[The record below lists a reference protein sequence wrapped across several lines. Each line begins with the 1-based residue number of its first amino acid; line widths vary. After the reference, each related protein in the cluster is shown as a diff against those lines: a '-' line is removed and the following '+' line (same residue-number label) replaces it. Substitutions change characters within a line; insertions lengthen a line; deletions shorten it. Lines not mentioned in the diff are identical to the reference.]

1 MAGIHGN
8 TGYVTVDAV
17 AQCATSWSYSQ
28 EITNLDDNRYESTTF
43 CSSAREWVYE
53 DAFPELETSIEYTLL
68 EPIAVAL
75 LGTEADL
82 TVGNESC
89 LFTLTNGKCTSFSTT
104 CPLEGLLE
112 STATWEAT
120 VAVSGA

>member
-1 MAGIHGN
+1 MAGIAGS
-8 TGYVTVDAV
+8 TGFVTVDAV
-17 AQCATSWSYSQ
+17 AQCATQWSFNQ
-28 EITNLDDNRYESTTF
+28 EITNLDENRFESTTF

-53 DAFPELETSIEYTLL
+53 DAFPELETSVEYTLL
-68 EPIAVAL
+68 EPVPVAL

-82 TVGNESC
+82 QVGNASC
-89 LFTLTNGKCTSFSTT
+89 SFDLSGGKCTSFSTT